1 VNPLLATAIVVAVGW
16 VSLHVLVSRGGFRI
30 RREGEG
36 RAGLVRAALLATLLA
51 GAIVLFD
58 LRVVFPREINVPLP
72 GSLLF
77 YPAIALVAEV
87 VFHALPLA
95 LLLLG
100 VRLVGGKRRWNEVVV
115 PALAV
120 VALLEPLF
128 QLGAPSAAALP
139 SWGTIY
145 LGIHLLVLN
154 GLQLWIF
161 RRYDFLSMYAFRL
174 VYYGW
179 WHVAWGHARLELLF

>member
-1 VNPLLATAIVVAVGW
+1 MAVVGW
-16 VSLHVLVSRGGFRI
+16 LSLHALVTRGGFRI
-30 RREGEG
+30 RSEEEGG
-36 RAGLVRAALLATLLA
+36 RGLLRAALLATLLA
-51 GAIVLFD
+51 GAVALFD
-58 LRVVFPREINVPLP
+58 LQVVFPRGINVPFP
-72 GSLLF
+72 RSLLF

-87 VFHALPLA
+87 AFHALPLA

-100 VRLVGGKRRWNEVVV
+100 VVLVGGARRWEGVVLY
-115 PALAV
+115 ALAV

-128 QLGAPSAAALP
+128 QLGFPSAAALP
-139 SWGTIY
+139 AWGRIY
-145 LGIHLLVLN
+145 LGVHLLVFN

-161 RRYDFLSMYAFRL
+161 RRHDFLSMYAFRL